1 MRRAAVL
8 MVAAAAVLE
17 TGCLVQITKVA
28 DPGPIFQ
35 QARLEAGR
43 YAGKPGRAREVNV
56 LVYEPAEQQLIRV
69 SLPIWLVKKIERHVD
84 RGEIDLDLALDDD
97 EADHVKRVLKRRL
110 RMEDIERAG
119 LGTLVEVDE
128 EDGEQVLVW
137 LK

>member
-1 MRRAAVL
+1 

-56 LVYEPAEQQLIRV
+56 LVYEPAEKQLIRV

-84 RGEIDLDLALDDD
+84 RGEIDLDMDLDDD